1 MQHRWH
7 YCCAYIDSACCM
19 NALLDNLTLDSDVGW
34 VLLLLLCRNRDITM
48 HPKQQQQQQQILATS
63 GGSVERGYASQPV
76 QTTSVIGS
84 YRHRQSTII
93 GMLLVVTGTLS
104 IIVSIAGI
112 AVSSKQRTFSTDW
125 TGPIIC
131 WGLMVSS
138 N

>member
-7 YCCAYIDSACCM
+7 YCCAYIDSAFCM

-48 HPKQQQQQQQILATS
+48 HPKQQQQQQILATS
-63 GGSVERGYASQPV
+63 GGSVEPGYASQPV

-84 YRHRQSTII
+84 YRHRQSSII

-104 IIVSIAGI
+104 IIFSIAGI

-125 TGPIIC
+125 TGTIIG
-131 WGLMVSS
+131 WGIMVSS

>member
-1 MQHRWH
+1 
-7 YCCAYIDSACCM
+7 
-19 NALLDNLTLDSDVGW
+19 
-34 VLLLLLCRNRDITM
+34 M
-48 HPKQQQQQQQILATS
+48 HPKQQQQILATS
-63 GGSVERGYASQPV
+63 GGSVEPGYASQPV

-84 YRHRQSTII
+84 YRHRQSSII

-112 AVSSKQRTFSTDW
+112 PVSSKQRTFSTDW